1 MSVENYDL
9 YDKKLVDA
17 WKTASEYK
25 PLQTEQDISSEKIK
39 ELNFW
44 YEKTENNFVSNLKNQ
59 YEWDN
64 SLTGMLALN
73 EQVQSLLNDILNS
86 YWDYIKQDETVLKK
100 IIEKKKN
107 REKGENKNNE
117 INDSENEK

>member
-86 YWDYIKQDETVLKK
+86 YWDYIKQDETV
-100 IIEKKKN
+100 
-107 REKGENKNNE
+107 
-117 INDSENEK
+117 